1 VTGRSGYV
9 YGIAV
14 VPVARLNVQ
23 VTGYAVYEE
32 PATIAVSES
41 RKVIGD
47 VEQSEIVAVQ
57 TNVHGVGVR
66 KSVGRTAFQVYSQVA
81 ETIVIPPNMKRRCV
95 GVKYIASIRLEIEWI
110 LEEALE

>member
-1 VTGRSGYV
+1 VNTVTGRSGYV

-32 PATIAVSES
+32 PATMAVSES

-57 TNVHGVGVR
+57 TNVHGAGVR
-66 KSVGRTAFQVYSQVA
+66 KSVGSSAFQVYEQVA
-81 ETIVIPPNMKRRCV
+81 ETTVIPPKIKRRCM
-95 GVKYIASIRLEIEWI
+95 GVKYIANIGSEI
-110 LEEALE
+110 